1 MNGKD
6 FSQVVDLV
14 LKDDSR
20 YGKGA
25 YFFVRKALDYTVK
38 NLKGDEERTSNHVSG
53 QELLEGIRKYALDQY
68 GPLALTVLTNW
79 NVRKCS
85 DFGDIVFNLVD
96 FGVLGKTEQDQRED
110 FLNGYDFKEV
120 FLQPFRPKSRRI
132 PPFKGKIVESPGV
145 EGLS

>member
-6 FSQVVDLV
+6 FSQIVDLV
-14 LKDDSR
+14 LKDDAR

-38 NLKGDEERTSNHVSG
+38 DLEGDEQRTLKHVSG

-68 GPLALTVLTNW
+68 GPLTLTVFTDW
-79 NVRKCS
+79 NIKKCS

-110 FLNGYDFKEV
+110 FLQGYDFKDV
-120 FLQPFRPKSRRI
+120 FLQPFTPSTRRI
-132 PPFKGKIVESPGV
+132 PPFKGKIIESPV
-145 EGLS
+145 SEGLS

>member
-14 LKDDSR
+14 LKDDAR

-25 YFFVRKALDYTVK
+25 YYFVRKALDYTVK
-38 NLKGDEERTSNHVSG
+38 DLKGDEERTSNHVSG

-68 GPLALTVLTNW
+68 GPLALTVLANW
-79 NVRKCS
+79 NVKQCS
-85 DFGDIVFNLVD
+85 DFGNIVFNLVD

-110 FLNGYDFKEV
+110 FLNGYDFNEV
-120 FLQPFRPKSRRI
+120 FLQPFRPRNRRI
-132 PPFKGKIVESPGV
+132 PPFKGKITESPGV

>member
-25 YFFVRKALDYTVK
+25 YYFVRKALDYTVK
-38 NLKGDEERTSNHVSG
+38 NLKGDEKRTSNHVSG

>member
-14 LKDDSR
+14 LKDDTR

-25 YFFVRKALDYTVK
+25 YYFVRKALDYTVK
-38 NLKGDEERTSNHVSG
+38 ELKGDEERTSNHVSG
-53 QELLEGIRKYALDQY
+53 QELLEGIRKFALDQY
-68 GPLALTVLTNW
+68 GPLALTVLANW
-79 NVRKCS
+79 NVKQCS
-85 DFGDIVFNLVD
+85 DFGNIVFNLVD

-110 FLNGYDFKEV
+110 FLNGYDFNEV
-120 FLQPFRPKSRRI
+120 FLQPFRPRNRRI
-132 PPFKGKIVESPGV
+132 PPFKGKIAESPGV

>member
-14 LKDDSR
+14 LKDDAR

-25 YFFVRKALDYTVK
+25 YYFVRKALDYTVK
-38 NLKGDEERTSNHVSG
+38 DLKGDEERTSNHVSG

-68 GPLALTVLTNW
+68 GPLALTVLANW
-79 NVRKCS
+79 NVKQCS
-85 DFGDIVFNLVD
+85 DFGNIVFNLVD

-110 FLNGYDFKEV
+110 FLKGYDFNEV
-120 FLQPFRPKSRRI
+120 FLQPFRPRSRRI

>member
-14 LKDDSR
+14 LKDDAR

-25 YFFVRKALDYTVK
+25 YYFVRKALDYTVK
-38 NLKGDEERTSNHVSG
+38 DLKGDEERTSNHVSG

-68 GPLALTVLTNW
+68 GPLALTVLANW
-79 NVRKCS
+79 NVKQCS
-85 DFGDIVFNLVD
+85 DFGNIVFNLVD

-110 FLNGYDFKEV
+110 FLNGYDFNEE
-120 FLQPFRPKSRRI
+120 FLQPFRPRNRRI
-132 PPFKGKIVESPGV
+132 PPFKGKIVEGPGV

>member
-14 LKDDSR
+14 LKDDAR

-25 YFFVRKALDYTVK
+25 YYFVRKALDYTVK
-38 NLKGDEERTSNHVSG
+38 DLKGDEERTSNHVSG

-68 GPLALTVLTNW
+68 GPLALTVLANW
-79 NVRKCS
+79 NVKQCS
-85 DFGDIVFNLVD
+85 DFGNIVFNLVD

-110 FLNGYDFKEV
+110 FLNGYDFNEV
-120 FLQPFRPKSRRI
+120 FLQPFRPRNRRI
-132 PPFKGKIVESPGV
+132 PPIKGKITESPGV

>member
-14 LKDDSR
+14 LKDDAR

-25 YFFVRKALDYTVK
+25 YYFVRKALDYTV
-38 NLKGDEERTSNHVSG
+38 NDLKGDEERTSNHVSG

-68 GPLALTVLTNW
+68 GPLALTVLANW
-79 NVRKCS
+79 NVKQCS
-85 DFGDIVFNLVD
+85 DFGNIVFNLVD

-110 FLNGYDFKEV
+110 FLNGYDFNEV
-120 FLQPFRPKSRRI
+120 FLQPFRPRNRRI